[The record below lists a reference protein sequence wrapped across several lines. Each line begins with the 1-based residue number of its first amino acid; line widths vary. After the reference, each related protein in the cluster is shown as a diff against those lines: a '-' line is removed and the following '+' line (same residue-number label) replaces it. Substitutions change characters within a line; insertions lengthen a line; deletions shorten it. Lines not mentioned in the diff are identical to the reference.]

1 MYQRPLLDVSDAMA
15 IVDAMLQAAP
25 GRAENPLALA
35 VTDQYGDL
43 LGFARMDG
51 ATPFACQNAISKAYT
66 AARLRLDARELAER
80 LRSQSRSITELAD
93 PKLVG
98 SLGGGLVIVYR
109 DAVVGAI
116 GVSGGAPDQDDAVAQ
131 AGMNALGL

>member
-1 MYQRPLLDVSDAMA
+1 MAAIEAMIA
-15 IVDAMLQAAP
+15 AAP
-25 GRAENPLALA
+25 AEAEHPLAVA

-66 AARLRLDARELAER
+66 ASRLQIDVSELSRRLKE
-80 LRSQSRSITELAD
+80 SGRSITELAD

-98 SLGGGLVIVYR
+98 ALGGGVVIISR
-109 DAVVGAI
+109 EQVVGGI
-116 GVSGGAPDQDDAVAQ
+116 GVSGGAPDQDEAVART
-131 AGMNALGL
+131 GLNALRL

>member
-1 MYQRPLLDVSDAMA
+1 MAAIEAMIA
-15 IVDAMLQAAP
+15 AAP
-25 GRAENPLALA
+25 AEAEHPLAVA

-66 AARLRLDARELAER
+66 ASRLQIDVSELSRRLKE
-80 LRSQSRSITELAD
+80 SGRSITELAD

-98 SLGGGLVIVYR
+98 ALGGGVVIISR
-109 DAVVGAI
+109 EQVVGGI
-116 GVSGGAPDQDDAVAQ
+116 GVSGGAPDQDEAVAR
-131 AGMNALGL
+131 AGLNALRL

>member
-15 IVDAMLQAAP
+15 AVEAMIAAAEAQ
-25 GRAENPLALA
+25 AENPLAVA

-51 ATPFACQNAISKAYT
+51 ATPFASQNAIGKAYT
-66 AARLRLDARELAER
+66 ASRLQIDVSDLTRRLKEAG
-80 LRSQSRSITELAD
+80 RSITELAD

-98 SLGGGLVIVYR
+98 ALGGGLVIIAR
-109 DAVVGAI
+109 EQVVGGI
-116 GVSGGAPDQDDAVAQ
+116 GVSGGSPDQDETVAR
-131 AGMNALGL
+131 AGLNALRV